1 MLNAVLVFCAVVL
14 LFVYL
19 LVKNY
24 DDDSVISSST
34 AEEGRKTKDWSKR
47 RKRKGKAAAA
57 KKSKALPAAAG
68 DAAPGRAGED
78 GSSQNRRAKHQLDA
92 QEWPT
97 LGETP
102 QHEAQEEEEEEEEDL
117 AALHAE
123 MLKAARSHAGGSS
136 SSDNKGMAGK
146 AMAAGD
152 GRESARRNSGRI
164 GVGDRVEGRFEA
176 GAEWFPAVVTKLLH
190 GGFVNLLYDDGE
202 RETRVPLALV
212 RHRGATAAM
221 TMDSDS
227 GDSSDEGAEAPR
239 LPTAKQRSKQA
250 DGWEVMVQKPK
261 KTRVERVESRIEA
274 NSNLKNRLKRQKKRE
289 KELAAREAL
298 RKKL

>member
-47 RKRKGKAAAA
+47 RKRKGKAAAG
-57 KKSKALPAAAG
+57 KKSKAVPAAASS
-68 DAAPGRAGED
+68 AAAGRAGED
-78 GSSQNRRAKHQLDA
+78 GSSRNRHAKHQLDA
-92 QEWPT
+92 QEWPA
-97 LGETP
+97 LGGTN
-102 QHEAQEEEEEEEEDL
+102 QQEAQEEDEEEEDL
-117 AALHAE
+117 AALHTE
-123 MLKAARSHAGGSS
+123 LLKAARSHAGGSS
-136 SSDNKGMAGK
+136 SGDNKGVAGK
-146 AMAAGD
+146 TMAAGD
-152 GRESARRNSGRI
+152 GRGGARRNGGRI

-176 GAEWFPAVVTKLLH
+176 GSEWFPAVVTKLLH

-212 RHRGATAAM
+212 RPRGTTAAM
-221 TMDSDS
+221 TVDSDS
-227 GDSSDEGAEAPR
+227 GDSSDEGADAPR
-239 LPTAKQRSKQA
+239 LPTAQQRSKQA

>member
-1 MLNAVLVFCAVVL
+1 MLNAVLVFCAVIS

-24 DDDSVISSST
+24 DDDSAISSST
-34 AEEGRKTKDWSKR
+34 AEERRKTKDWSKR
-47 RKRKGKAAAA
+47 RKRKGMC
-57 KKSKALPAAAG
+57 KKSKALPAAAD
-68 DAAPGRAGED
+68 DAATDRAGED
-78 GSSQNRRAKHQLDA
+78 GSSQDRHAKHQLDA

-97 LGETP
+97 LGGTP

-117 AALHAE
+117 AGLHAE

-136 SSDNKGMAGK
+136 SGDNKGVAGK

-152 GRESARRNSGRI
+152 GREGARRNSGRI

-176 GAEWFPAVVTKLLH
+176 GPEWFPAVVTKLLH

-221 TMDSDS
+221 TVDSDS

-239 LPTAKQRSKQA
+239 LPTAQQRSKQA

-274 NSNLKNRLKRQKKRE
+274 NSNLKNRLKRQRKRE